1 MITVQADNI
10 CKNYNRQ
17 NVLNNISLFAS
28 EKYSVAITGKNGS
41 GKSTL
46 IKILTRFVT
55 PTSGRIFHYDNNFLI
70 QPEKLNNYFSIV
82 APYLMLYE
90 ELTALEHLRFV
101 KKLKKI
107 NNASSEVELLK
118 QFSLFDSGN
127 KKVGSFSSGMIQR
140 LRYCIAL
147 ISNPKILLLDEPT
160 SNLDS
165 EGEDLVYFLMKSAKK
180 NNITLIFAT
189 NHKKDLKYADCL
201 IDLSERAK

>member
-1 MITVQADNI
+1 
-10 CKNYNRQ
+10 
-17 NVLNNISLFAS
+17 
-28 EKYSVAITGKNGS
+28 
-41 GKSTL
+41 
-46 IKILTRFVT
+46 
-55 PTSGRIFHYDNNFLI
+55 
-70 QPEKLNNYFSIV
+70 
-82 APYLMLYE
+82 
-90 ELTALEHLRFV
+90 
-101 KKLKKI
+101 
-107 NNASSEVELLK
+107 
-118 QFSLFDSGN
+118 
-127 KKVGSFSSGMIQR
+127 MIQR